1 MQNELLENA
10 VSIIVNTIK
19 KLKLGKEFQDYI
31 LTPDRIIEFE
41 IELDKNRKFKAYRIQ
56 HNSLLG
62 PYKGG
67 IRFHPDVSKE
77 EVQALSMLMTIK
89 NSTVGLPYGGAKGG
103 IKIDPKELTEA
114 ELENVSRKYVSY
126 LASYIGPKKDIP
138 APDMNTNSKIIS
150 WMVEEYVKKFKIQK
164 SKVKNL
170 NYLRATFTGKDVKDG
185 GSEGR
190 ESATGKGGVIVLKA
204 LLSKLKS
211 EIINYKS
218 QINTKQKSLKFKTF
232 NNYDLFGAW
241 NLDFSALSV
250 AVQGFGNVGYFFA
263 EEAVKNNLKVIA
275 ISDSKG
281 GITSRNTFQV
291 SSSTLHTSLDIPLVL
306 KCKKEKGYIAGC
318 YCVGGVCDLRGGR
331 EISNEELLEL
341 PVDILVPSALEN
353 VINSQNMHKIKAKI
367 IVEMANGPVTD
378 EAYDYLTK
386 KGVIIIP
393 DVLANSGGVIGSY
406 LEWLQGIKSEKWSIK
421 KYNDKLKSILEK
433 ATDEIYK
440 RSIKQKIS
448 LKKAAYDIA
457 ILRLYKSWKSK
468 L

>member
-1 MQNELLENA
+1 MLENA
-10 VSIIVNTIK
+10 ILIIKTAIK
-19 KLKLGKEFQDYI
+19 RLKLGKKFEDY
-31 LTPDRIIEFE
+31 LLRPEKIIEFY
-41 IELDKNRKFKAYRIQ
+41 IKLDKKRKFKAFRIQ

-67 IRFHPDVSKE
+67 IRFHPQVSKD

-89 NSTVGLPYGGAKGG
+89 NSASGLPYGGAKGG
-103 IKIDPKELTEA
+103 VQIDPKSLTQK
-114 ELENVSRKYVSY
+114 ELEKVSRLYVDNI
-126 LASYIGPKKDIP
+126 AQYIGPEKDIP
-138 APDMNTNSKIIS
+138 APDVNTNAKIIG
-150 WMVEEYVKKFKIQK
+150 WMVDQYVKLETDNTKK
-164 SKVKNL
+164 L
-170 NYLRATFTGKDVKDG
+170 NYLKSAFTGKDLRDG

-190 ESATGKGGVIVLKA
+190 EAATGKGGVIVLKA
-204 LLSKLKS
+204 ILSKLKS

-250 AVQGFGNVGYFFA
+250 AIQGFGNVGYFFA
-263 EEAVKNNLKVIA
+263 DEAVKNNLKVIA

-281 GITSRNTFQV
+281 GIVSRFN
-291 SSSTLHTSLDIPLVL
+291 LNESLDIPLVL
-306 KCKKEKGYIAGC
+306 KCKKEKGYVAGC
-318 YCVGGVCDLRGGR
+318 YCVGGVCDLRNGR
-331 EISNEELLEL
+331 QITNEELLSM

-353 VINSQNMHKIKAKI
+353 VINRQNMHKIKAKI

-378 EAYDYLTK
+378 EAYEFLTK

-406 LEWLQGIKSEKWSIK
+406 LEWLQGIKNEKWSTK
-421 KYNDKLKSILEK
+421 KYNDKLKNILEK

-440 RSIKQKIS
+440 RAVSKKIS
-448 LKKAAYDIA
+448 LKEAAYDIA
-457 ILRLYKSWKSK
+457 ILRIYKKWKKKYS
-468 L
+468 

>member
-1 MQNELLENA
+1 MLENA
-10 VSIIVNTIK
+10 ILIIKTAIK
-19 KLKLGKEFQDYI
+19 RLKLGKKFEDY
-31 LTPDRIIEFE
+31 LLRPEKIIEFY
-41 IELDKNRKFKAYRIQ
+41 IKLDKKRKFKAFRIQ

-67 IRFHPDVSKE
+67 IRFHPQVSKD

-89 NSTVGLPYGGAKGG
+89 NSASGLPYGGAKGG
-103 IKIDPKELTEA
+103 VQIDPKSLTQK
-114 ELENVSRKYVSY
+114 ELEKVSRLYVDNI
-126 LASYIGPKKDIP
+126 AQYIGPEKDIP
-138 APDMNTNSKIIS
+138 APDVNTNAKIIG
-150 WMVEEYVKKFKIQK
+150 WMVDQYVKLETDNTKK
-164 SKVKNL
+164 L
-170 NYLRATFTGKDVKDG
+170 NYLKSAFTGKDLRDG

-190 ESATGKGGVIVLKA
+190 EAATGKGGVIVLKA
-204 LLSKLKS
+204 ILSKLKS

-250 AVQGFGNVGYFFA
+250 AIQGFGNVGYFFA
-263 EEAVKNNLKVIA
+263 DEAVKNNLKVIA

-281 GITSRNTFQV
+281 GIVSRFN
-291 SSSTLHTSLDIPLVL
+291 LNESLDIPLVL
-306 KCKKEKGYIAGC
+306 KCKKEKGYVAGC
-318 YCVGGVCDLRGGR
+318 YCVGGVCDLRNGR
-331 EISNEELLEL
+331 QITNEELLSM

-353 VINSQNMHKIKAKI
+353 VINRQNMHKIKAKI

-378 EAYDYLTK
+378 EAYEFLTK

-406 LEWLQGIKSEKWSIK
+406 LEWLQGIKNEKWSTK
-421 KYNDKLKSILEK
+421 KYNDKLKNILEK

-440 RSIKQKIS
+440 RSVSKKIS
-448 LKKAAYDIA
+448 LKEAAYDIA
-457 ILRLYKSWKSK
+457 ILRIYKKWKKKYS
-468 L
+468 